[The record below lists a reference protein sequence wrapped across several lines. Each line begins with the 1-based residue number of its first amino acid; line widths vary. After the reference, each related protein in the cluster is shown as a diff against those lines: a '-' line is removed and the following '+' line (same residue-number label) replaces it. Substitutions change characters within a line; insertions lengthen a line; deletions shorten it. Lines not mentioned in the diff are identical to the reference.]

1 METVEFL
8 PRPKPIDAIARPSGR
23 EFRAAQ
29 QRHEERRERRIVTKT
44 RSAARSTSQ
53 WVVVSDEEKCSGSQP
68 LRE

>member
-29 QRHEERRERRIVTKT
+29 QRHEERRDDRDEDAIC
-44 RSAARSTSQ
+44 SAEHLP
-53 WVVVSDEEKCSGSQP
+53 VGGGVG
-68 LRE
+68 